1 MLGIMPECTI
11 RLTERNM
18 NIGSPAIP
26 SVRQIPFIIVQK
38 SADLLALQKLE
49 NKKKFVNK
57 LFLY

>member
-18 NIGSPAIP
+18 DMGSPAIP

-38 SADLLALQKLE
+38 ISGFTGLAKTRKQEK
-49 NKKKFVNK
+49 
-57 LFLY
+57 

>member
-18 NIGSPAIP
+18 DRGSPTIP

-38 SADLLALQKLE
+38 ISGFTGLAKTR
-49 NKKKFVNK
+49 K
-57 LFLY
+57 